1 MGDVGRGGPV
11 RLAILLASIAG
22 LAVLGIKSAGLEGAA
37 ASHAPGHGVAGRIV
51 AVASR
56 RRVPTVVRRQVAL
69 PPASGAAAIKV
80 AGATYL
86 LGGTRKTP
94 SGKRIPVAS
103 VLRSVGRGPP
113 IRVARLPAPVTGAAA
128 AAVGDRVY
136 AIGGRL
142 ASGKLSDEI
151 QEYDIATERSVI
163 AARLPKGVA
172 RSSALTLDG
181 FVYLLGGETSGGAT
195 ASIVRFDPWR
205 DSTSRA
211 GHLPVRATGGA
222 AAAVRSRRGYL
233 VGASVPGAPRL
244 NFVITLRAPLKTV
257 SGTLPCARASTA
269 RAGDR
274 RRGRVGRCRRGSA
287 QAGARCGC

>member
-1 MGDVGRGGPV
+1 MGDVGQGGPV
-11 RLAILLASIAG
+11 RLSILLASIAG
-22 LAVLGIKSAGLEGAA
+22 LIVLGIKTAGLEGAS
-37 ASHAPGHGVAGRIV
+37 ASHARGHGVAGRIV

-56 RRVPTVVRRQVAL
+56 RRVPAVVRRQVAMT
-69 PPASGAAAIKV
+69 PASGAAAIRV

-86 LGGTRKTP
+86 LGGTRRSP
-94 SGKRIPVAS
+94 RGNRVPVAS
-103 VLRSVGRGPP
+103 VLRTVGRGRPT
-113 IRVARLPAPVTGAAA
+113 RVARLPTPVSGAAA
-128 AAVGDRVY
+128 AVVGDRLY

-142 ASGKLSDEI
+142 ASGRLSDEV

-181 FVYLLGGETSGGAT
+181 FVYLLGGERSGGPT
-195 ASIVRFDPWR
+195 GSIMRFDPWR
-205 DSTSRA
+205 DSVSRA
-211 GHLPVRATGGA
+211 GHLPVRAMGGA

-233 VGASVPGAPRL
+233 VGAGVPGAPRL

-257 SGTLPCARASTA
+257 SGTPPCARASTA

-274 RRGRVGRCRRGSA
+274 RRGRVARCRRGSA
-287 QAGARCGC
+287 QAGGRCGC